1 MSAFTQH
8 LLRIVAEKFPE
19 SIFFVE
25 TKKPLIALT
34 IDDVGD
40 NSTQLIID
48 KLKEYNQE
56 SQQLVK
62 ATFFITT
69 SYLQNPQQL
78 ITNILAQGHE
88 IGNHGV
94 YDRSH
99 YQLTSTEF
107 KQEIIQAHQTLQ
119 KYTQTPVKW
128 FRPARGRYNPSMLVT
143 LHNMSQEYDYI
154 PKFALASDLPLDTF
168 SATNSPP
175 FTFKYLSQF
184 IFPGAIFVLH
194 GGTELRAKNT
204 IGTLSLLLPYL
215 HKLGYQVVTL
225 TELVNNSSYNPCSW

>member
-1 MSAFTQH
+1 MSTFSQH

-19 SIFFVE
+19 AIFFVE

-40 NSTQLIID
+40 NYTQLILD
-48 KLKEYNQE
+48 KIKEYNQE
-56 SQQLVK
+56 SKQLVK
-62 ATFFITT
+62 ATFFPTT
-69 SYLQNPQQL
+69 SYLQNPHQL

-99 YQLTSTEF
+99 CQLTPREF
-107 KQEIIQAHQTLQ
+107 KREIIQAHEILQ
-119 KYTQTPVKW
+119 EYTQTAVQW
-128 FRPARGRYNPSMLVT
+128 FRPARGRYNPSMLSN
-143 LHNMSQEYDYI
+143 LEYMARYGYI
-154 PKFALASDLPLDTF
+154 PKFALASAIPLDTF
-168 SATNSPP
+168 SVTNSPQ

-184 IFPGAIFVLH
+184 IFPGAILVLH
-194 GGTELRAKNT
+194 GGTKLRAKNT

-225 TELVNNSSYNPCSW
+225 TELVNNY